1 MNLQSVQWIR
11 RFNFLALSGWLI
23 ISLGLAV
30 ISFMY
35 FGIDFRGYY
44 AAARVL
50 MEGGNP
56 YDYYQVAP
64 VLLQITGKMGN
75 NPYYYPPWFAWL
87 FVPIALFPFQIARGV
102 WMAFNL
108 AIWNISLW
116 KLSQI
121 VSWHQKGWRLYSLF
135 ILSTLTFGWIT
146 MRYEQASILVF
157 FILVLTMLSIR
168 NYQWNSTGFWLAFLL
183 IKPNIT
189 LVTVVMIC
197 LWFIQKKQWL
207 PVIVMALTLAVLS
220 ALAIWITPNL
230 LQPFFESGFGQGL
243 TVALDGPNQIVAG
256 RINTTI
262 FDWLGIFGIKGNLR
276 LFIYCLFIVISFV
289 VLALTLYRSKSLL
302 ELISVSLLISFVIT
316 PYALQYDYAPL
327 VIVLFWALSLC
338 ISNPKSRRGG
348 LLLAMFIFSVSIWQQ
363 NIAWGYWIVVGMVM
377 LTILGNS
384 QKYQLPDL
392 SSST

>member
-35 FGIDFRGYY
+35 FGVDFRGYY

-50 MEGGNP
+50 IGGGNP
-56 YDYYQVAP
+56 YDYRQVAP
-64 VLLQITGKMGN
+64 VLLEITGKMGN

-87 FVPIALFPFQIARGV
+87 FVPISLFPFQVARGV

-121 VSWHQKGWRLYSLF
+121 VGWHQKGWRLYSLF

-157 FILVLTMLSIR
+157 FIMVITMLSIR
-168 NYQWNSTGFWLAFLL
+168 NRQWNSTGFWLAFLL

-197 LWFIQKKQWL
+197 LWFVRKKQWR
-207 PVIVMALTLAVLS
+207 PIMVMVLTLVVLS
-220 ALAIWITPNL
+220 ALAICITPNL
-230 LQPFFESGFGQGL
+230 LQPFFEPGFGQGL
-243 TVALDGPNQIVAG
+243 TVALDGPNQIVAA

-262 FDWLGIFGIKGNLR
+262 FDWLGTFGIKGKLC
-276 LFIYCLFIVISFV
+276 LFIYCSFLLIGLVI
-289 VLALTLYRSKSLL
+289 LALTLYRSKSVL
-302 ELISVSLLISFVIT
+302 ELTSVSLLISFVIT

-338 ISNPKSRRGG
+338 VTDPKLKWGG
-348 LLLAMFIFSVSIWQQ
+348 LLLTMFVFSVSIWQQ
-363 NIAWGYWIVVGMVM
+363 NIAWGYWIVIGLAV
-377 LTILGNS
+377 LTVFGSS
-384 QKYQLPDL
+384 QKHQSPDL
-392 SSST
+392 LSST